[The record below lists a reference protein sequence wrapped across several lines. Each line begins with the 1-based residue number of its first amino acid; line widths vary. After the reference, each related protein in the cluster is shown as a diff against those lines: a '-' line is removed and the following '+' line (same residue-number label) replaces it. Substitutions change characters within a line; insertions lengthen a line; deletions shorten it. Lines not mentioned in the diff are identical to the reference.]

1 MLITDA
7 QQHSINLFFDFL
19 KGQNKSPLTIKNY
32 HADLI
37 SFFSWLGPSVRFP
50 EINQQQI
57 RNFIALSLS
66 GGYLPKPKDSMSD
79 LNILSPAHEPSSCN
93 RRLATLRRFFD
104 FLKYSEII
112 KIDPSKPVPFLPV
125 PRRLPEFLSQEQTCR
140 LLYYAKRESLFDYVI
155 IHTLYVAALRS
166 NELCQLERS
175 AVDFSNNRI
184 LVHGKRQRD
193 RYIPMLPHDLKP
205 LSAFSKAHH
214 HRFTF
219 DRFLCTPQFKPL
231 NTRYVHL
238 RVTTIARLAGLDCHP
253 HILRHSRATH
263 LLQSGLELYYIKT
276 ILGHS
281 TIQTTEIYAHVDDP
295 HLRDAFTRASH
306 SLNVIS

>member
-1 MLITDA
+1 VLITDY
-7 QQHSINLFFDFL
+7 QQHALNLFLDFL
-19 KGQNKSPLTIKNY
+19 EGQNKSPLTLIKY
-32 HADLI
+32 RTDLT
-37 SFFSWLGPSVRFP
+37 SFFVWLGPNVRFP
-50 EINQQQI
+50 DINQQQI
-57 RNFIALSLS
+57 RSFISYSLS
-66 GGYLPKPKDSMSD
+66 GQGHPEQRT
-79 LNILSPAHEPSSCN
+79 HEPSSCN
-93 RRLATLRRFFD
+93 CRLASLRRFFD
-104 FLKYSEII
+104 FLKYSGMIN
-112 KIDPSKPVPFLPV
+112 IDPSKPVPYLLV
-125 PRRLPEFLSQEQTCR
+125 PRRLPEFLSQEQTSR

-155 IHTLYVAALRS
+155 IHTLYTAALRS

-175 AVDFSNNRI
+175 AVDFSDNRI

-193 RYIPMLPHDLKP
+193 RYIPMLPQDLKP

-238 RVTTIARLAGLDCHP
+238 RVTTIARLAALDCHP